1 MAAEEAARP
10 RLGRGL
16 AALIGDIGD
25 DEQAEA
31 RAPRQGQKR
40 LPIEFLRANLK
51 NPRKTFAEE
60 DLEDLANSVR
70 EKGVVQPILVRAIK
84 GATNAF
90 EIIAGERRWRAAQR
104 AGVHDVPVVVLDVTD
119 KEALELA
126 IIENVQRAD
135 LNAIEEAQGYESLIA
150 SHNHTQNDL
159 AKIIGKSR
167 SHIANTMRLLK
178 LPEDVRQ
185 SVLDGKL
192 TAGHARALLSVDNPS
207 AAAKRIIE
215 QGLSVRDAEALAQSD
230 QAAAGKPPKARASQ
244 KDQDTTVLEKI
255 LSDALGLNVDVAHK
269 GPGGQVI
276 IKYSSLEQLDEIA
289 RRLKRAR

>member
-1 MAAEEAARP
+1 MAEEAARA

-25 DEQAEA
+25 DERVQQQRGGDGKQAT
-31 RAPRQGQKR
+31 RRM
-40 LPIEFLRANLK
+40 PIELLRANLK
-51 NPRKTFAEE
+51 NPRKHFAEDE
-60 DLEDLANSVR
+60 LEDLSNSIR
-70 EKGVVQPILVRAIK
+70 EKGIVQPILVRPMP
-84 GATNAF
+84 GAAKVF

-104 AGVHDVPVVVLDVTD
+104 ANVHEVPVIVLEVSDQ
-119 KEALELA
+119 ESLEIA
-126 IIENVQRAD
+126 IIENVQRSD

-150 SHNHTQNDL
+150 TYKHTQNDL

-178 LPEDVRQ
+178 LPDDVRQ
-185 SVLDGKL
+185 WVLEGKL
-192 TAGHARALLSVDNPS
+192 TAGHARALLTLDDPS
-207 AAAKRIIE
+207 SAAKRIIA
-215 QGLSVRDAEALAQSD
+215 QGLSVRDAEQIGQQTSAKSAKK
-230 QAAAGKPPKARASQ
+230 KPSG

-255 LSDALGLNVDVAHK
+255 LSDALGLDVAVAHK

-276 IKYSSLEQLDEIA
+276 VRYSSLEQLDEIA